1 MENIDLLRLVLNR
14 VPFLN
19 TSNCEWVGQRLKAF
33 FAGAEV
39 ANAVMARLKWLEF
52 DHYPVLFIHGAC
64 EEVDPQDWPR
74 DHLHV
79 LGVDTNPI
87 QI

>member
-1 MENIDLLRLVLNR
+1 MENIDLLRLVLIR
-14 VPFLN
+14 ISFLN

-39 ANAVMARLKWLEF
+39 ANAVMARLKRLQF
-52 DHYPVLFIHGAC
+52 HHYPALFIHRAC
-64 EEVDPQDWPR
+64 EEVDPQDWPG

-79 LGVDTNPI
+79 LGVNANPV